1 MRVFLCESQ
10 VGSTIGESIERLRG
24 DFVQFF
30 IFGCGF
36 TEGVG
41 SCRRQVWLYTK
52 IAGGRWVW
60 VWRGLHQKQS
70 VGSALR
76 KGFRRACACG
86 FRQTLFGCV
95 PSWWCQLGRVTRDDV
110 Q

>member
-1 MRVFLCESQ
+1 MR
-10 VGSTIGESIERLRG
+10 
-24 DFVQFF
+24 FF

-41 SCRRQVWLYTK
+41 SRRRQVWLYTK
-52 IAGGRWVW
+52 VAGGRLVW
-60 VWRGLHQKQS
+60 LLRGLHQKQS

-76 KGFRRACACG
+76 KGFDGHVPVGVDGRSLAVCLLGGVSGACERHRHESCQSLRR
-86 FRQTLFGCV
+86 V
-95 PSWWCQLGRVTRDDV
+95 SRDDV